1 MKSKLSIEQRISN
14 ENYQLWYKFYRDIIN
29 RYPEL
34 LDSEILNDP
43 NEISK
48 YFIYQLSRKSII
60 FKKILSSSIA
70 DNVRK
75 IFGTKI
81 NSNFYYY
88 HMDISKEYDNERI
101 NYSFESD
108 FIMDIILKI
117 TSNNKSKYWYEIN
130 NKVTNLKYLKDIKK
144 SNSFIY
150 SNKINSKILD
160 ILKIEDKENIISQY
174 AKINSNVCIIMIVL
188 SSLNENYYWLDNKLI
203 SNIFYQKEFT
213 FNGNI
218 LKNIL
223 FDIVQN
229 YSYDERIKKL
239 NNIYSDITDYK
250 IKIIFYKTII
260 DSQLKSNYDDI
271 YIFSDTNVKIR
282 ALSILLN
289 SNTLKKF
296 INQEIIFIP
305 EKQNKLYSTLNENSY
320 FIKNML
326 LFQSLKKWIYNNYDG
341 NEIDNIIVSNSFE
354 LSDKK
359 ITQNFILIDTNYFS
373 KEKYEELYTKKLIFI
388 DLLFT
393 YMDITKEQEFIVDN
407 IHDPK
412 HYYQLDGIKFFLH

>member
-1 MKSKLSIEQRISN
+1 
-14 ENYQLWYKFYRDIIN
+14 
-29 RYPEL
+29 
-34 LDSEILNDP
+34 
-43 NEISK
+43 
-48 YFIYQLSRKSII
+48 
-60 FKKILSSSIA
+60 
-70 DNVRK
+70 
-75 IFGTKI
+75 
-81 NSNFYYY
+81 
-88 HMDISKEYDNERI
+88 
-101 NYSFESD
+101 
-108 FIMDIILKI
+108 
-117 TSNNKSKYWYEIN
+117 
-130 NKVTNLKYLKDIKK
+130 
-144 SNSFIY
+144 
-150 SNKINSKILD
+150 
-160 ILKIEDKENIISQY
+160 
-174 AKINSNVCIIMIVL
+174 MIVL

-203 SNIFYQKEFT
+203 SNIFCQKEFT